1 MICKPI
7 FLKFLLILKKIPP
20 YITVFIG
27 KYYAKTKGNIKMSV
41 EQLKK
46 ETGCIVDKMCAKLN
60 LCGQDLTINLPF
72 ILVSSALI
80 IMHCMIVKHFCNCKR
95 KLKQKIKEMKE
106 EEE

>member
-1 MICKPI
+1 
-7 FLKFLLILKKIPP
+7 
-20 YITVFIG
+20 
-27 KYYAKTKGNIKMSV
+27 MSV

-46 ETGCIVDKMCAKLN
+46 ETGCMVDKMCAKLN

-95 KLKQKIKEMKE
+95 KLKQKIKELKE

>member
-1 MICKPI
+1 MICKPL
-7 FLKFLLILKKIPP
+7 FFKFLLIFKKIPP
-20 YITVFIG
+20 YIKVSAG
-27 KYYAKTKGNIKMSV
+27 KYYAKTKGIKKMSV

-46 ETGCIVDKMCAKLN
+46 ETGNMVDKVCAKLN

-80 IMHCMIVKHFCNCKR
+80 FMHCMIAKHFCSCKK
-95 KLKQKIKEMKE
+95 KLKQKIKELKE